1 MSKARIYARNLA
13 ANWIGQAAGLVV
25 LFLLSPFV
33 VHTLGKTE
41 YGIWSLLNVFTGYL
55 GVFDL
60 GVRASTGRYI
70 ILYLG
75 RGDHER
81 VGETLKT
88 GLGFFSLVSILI
100 LAVAIGLGW
109 AFPLLFPSSPREYC
123 GMVRLLL
130 PLLALNVW
138 LSAMS
143 GAFASILAAH
153 DRFDLSTGVDVA
165 VLLLRTAATVAVLL
179 AGHGIVGLTL
189 VTIGA
194 SVLATAGTWWLAR
207 RIYPRL
213 RLWPLR
219 ISRERL
225 RELFGFGIAAFIG
238 NIATRLLG
246 QADLVLVGILISVQA
261 VAVYSVGA
269 MLVWYTTPFIDH
281 IAGTI
286 FPTIQRDFGKDDIDA
301 VRWTYLRL
309 ITISLVFGLP
319 VYLGFVFFGDLF
331 IDLWMGKEFSEAV
344 IIIII
349 LSASRLALL
358 VPTGAGLVLYAM
370 GNVWFT
376 TLVTVVESLLK
387 VALALVFVM
396 ALGWAMPGIAA
407 GTLVALLLTRGVL
420 FPWYAHRRIGLKG
433 STFAVRAVLPGL
445 LCGAAFAG
453 WCILVRI
460 VVPGSTWL
468 LFAAQVALAL
478 LGYAPLALWL
488 LVPRSDRMRVWGFL
502 GVPAARKA

>member
-1 MSKARIYARNLA
+1 
-13 ANWIGQAAGLVV
+13 
-25 LFLLSPFV
+25 
-33 VHTLGKTE
+33 
-41 YGIWSLLNVFTGYL
+41 
-55 GVFDL
+55 
-60 GVRASTGRYI
+60 
-70 ILYLG
+70 
-75 RGDHER
+75 
-81 VGETLKT
+81 
-88 GLGFFSLVSILI
+88 
-100 LAVAIGLGW
+100 
-109 AFPLLFPSSPREYC
+109 
-123 GMVRLLL
+123 MVRVLL

-138 LSAMS
+138 LSAVS

-153 DRFDLSTGVDVA
+153 DRFDLSNGVDIA
-165 VLLLRTAATVAVLL
+165 VLLLRTGATVAVLL
-179 AGHGIVGLTL
+179 AGHGIVGMTL

-194 SVLATAGTWWLAR
+194 GVLAVVGTWWLAR
-207 RIYPRL
+207 RVYPPTRV
-213 RLWPLR
+213 WPLR

-238 NIATRLLG
+238 NIAIRILG
-246 QADLVLVGILISVQA
+246 QADLVLVGILFSVQA

-281 IAGTI
+281 ISGTI
-286 FPTIQRDFGKDDIDA
+286 FPTIQRDFAKDDIDA

-319 VYLGFVFFGDLF
+319 VYLGFVFFGDSF

-376 TLVTVVESLLK
+376 TLVAVVESLLK
-387 VALALVFVM
+387 VALALVLVM
-396 ALGWAMPGIAA
+396 ALGWGMPGIAA

-420 FPWYAHRRIGLKG
+420 FPWYAHRRMGLKG
-433 STFAVRAVLPGL
+433 RTFAIRAVLPGL

-453 WCILVRI
+453 WCILVRM